1 MCSSEIPSLVA
12 KKSGARAW
20 GRLSQSVNALGKIT
34 WYQTSQKPGLIPTV
48 SNRPVPIRAWTRLS
62 TWHCGAKGAAFALS
76 LSPWKKTHCT
86 VIFDLLISLVVSFPE
101 AYPWEFSAGGF
112 QHFEIILHSV
122 PPSIS
127 SLYCGTSNFLPQIL
141 CLLQLEHNLDITITA
156 LV

>member
-1 MCSSEIPSLVA
+1 MWHLLVYLVCISRASDSNLGWEWWDSSETHETTGDSRRR
-12 KKSGARAW
+12 SE
-20 GRLSQSVNALGKIT
+20 
-34 WYQTSQKPGLIPTV
+34 
-48 SNRPVPIRAWTRLS
+48 RPVARGRCPKQTMSIHEPMIFVVMLWS
-62 TWHCGAKGAAFALS
+62 S
-76 LSPWKKTHCT
+76 LA
-86 VIFDLLISLVVSFPE
+86 VFDLLISLVVSFPE